1 MLCLTRIQIFSILTI
16 ISLLSGCAFG
26 TREVSLAYPPSVA
39 ESGIKEAQASS
50 QTAKNGIKVIIG
62 KLEDKRTVT
71 HRIGNVRNGLGMDT
85 ADVVA
90 TNDVRN
96 WVVDALEWELK
107 DAGYLVAKSD
117 SSGNDTKSAVM
128 VSGEINEIYCD
139 VYFNYDGKA
148 TVILKAMQNGKD
160 VVNNTYTGTGSAGM
174 NWAASSEAY
183 NESLA
188 KALQVA
194 MNKFINELNLK
205 LLKQDK

>member
-1 MLCLTRIQIFSILTI
+1 MSCLNRIQIFSILI
-16 ISLLSGCAFG
+16 VISSLSGCAFG
-26 TREVSLAYPPSVA
+26 TREVSLTYPPIVT
-39 ESGIKEAQASS
+39 ENDIKEAPASA

-71 HRIGNVRNGLGMDT
+71 HRIGNVRNALGMDT

-90 TNDVRN
+90 TSDVRS

-107 DAGYLVAKSD
+107 DAGYLVVRSE
-117 SSGNDTKSAVM
+117 SSGGDEKSAVM
-128 VSGEINEIYCD
+128 VSGEINQIYCD

-148 TVILKAMQNGKD
+148 TVILKAMKDGKD

-183 NESLA
+183 SYSLA
-188 KALQVA
+188 EALQVA
-194 MNKFINELNLK
+194 MKKFINDLNMK
-205 LLKQDK
+205 LLK